1 MERIPLATKIKNLD
15 ESIAIIGMA
24 CRFPGQANTSSD
36 FFELMVSERDCII
49 EVPTSRWDINQYY
62 DSNPEAS
69 GKMYV
74 REGGFITNIDQFDA
88 HFFNISPREANVMD
102 PQQRLL
108 LEVSWEA
115 LELSAQSPAEIFNQ
129 SVGIFIGVSHHEYA
143 NIAYGLEPTA
153 MDAYSGLGNFQSIL
167 AGRLSHWLG
176 TRGPSMVIDTA
187 CSSSLVAIHQA
198 CQSLKMN
205 DCNLAL
211 CGGISLMLSPLGTIF
226 GCKMK
231 ALSPDGR
238 CKSFDSSA
246 NGYGR
251 GEGAGVIVLKRLSE
265 AMANGDNILAV
276 ISGSAVNHDGR
287 SSGLTVP
294 NGQAQRELLH
304 CALNNAKISPDDVSY
319 IEAHATGTVLGDP
332 IEVNAILDV
341 FSHRNNNNPLFL
353 GSIKPNIGHLES
365 AAGVAS
371 IIKIILM
378 LQHRIIPKQLHFN
391 KLNPYIDLK
400 QAPISIPTRII
411 PWQVNKYFAG
421 VSSFGFSGTNAH
433 VILTTSPSISKDIY
447 RDEKPYVLPLSAKTP
462 AALNELAN
470 LYIDY
475 LLINKNSMTDI
486 CFTASLGRF
495 HFPLRVVFVSHQAE
509 DIIEL
514 IKCWLH
520 KEEKSLGQIISCQD
534 YNKTDSAYLMAKA
547 YINKENVDWESY
559 YDHYKYQRVVLPL
572 YPFQRQRF
580 WIEKDNSKLLTKQ
593 INDSTH
599 PLLGNYIQSPIP
611 VMQFNT
617 EIDINQ
623 EPLSFLHDHSLQGKV
638 IFPGTGY
645 IEMML
650 AVGQFLF
657 QTQQILLQDIHIY
670 KPLYI
675 EKNSKICLF
684 TVVEPQGTFYTVKIY
699 SSNCADEKKIEWV
712 EHVNGRVFKLENL
725 PSSVIPFGLLP
736 ELTIKDFKQTQ
747 LSYGPSFLN
756 IRKIYLDTKGRAI
769 GEISISDDQTF
780 NMKYFLFH
788 PALLDSCLQVGTWTL
803 PEIERQTTFVPI
815 KIQAVKLY
823 KSPEKN
829 LCSYATLTQ
838 PERIN
843 FSIFDDKK
851 DLVLEIIDLTLKK
864 VGENKLV
871 EKSNILYRPE
881 WTISPLYK
889 KNVVAVP
896 NNKFYLIFG
905 NDDRITESVKS
916 FLKAHAHRFII
927 IYPSIFGNIINK
939 ETIQINYKNPHDYLN
954 VLEKYLLPNSEICGG
969 ILHLWSFNRST
980 TTDSN
985 HLNLIDN
992 ISLSCE
998 TSLYLIQALIKL
1010 SMGDNFPTLMV
1021 TQIAQMVSDDLTHKI
1036 NPEQACL
1043 LGLIKVVNLEH
1054 PNLKCIALDL
1064 DLLADEKQQA
1074 FRIFEECHF
1083 YSKNGENRIAYR
1095 SDQRYVEKMIL
1106 FNRNHVEEIPLN
1118 KPFQVQCSKSGL
1130 LADIGFVN
1138 KILNPPNDDDIVVE
1152 VRTVGL
1158 NFKDLLTALNIF
1170 GSDEPRVNFL
1180 VPEPFQPT
1188 SHGFEF
1194 AGKVIAVGL
1203 HVKNFQKGDE
1213 IMGFAPFQPI
1223 SNFVVINEN
1232 YLIKLPKNTS
1242 LEQAATLPI
1251 AFITA
1256 RYALFECG
1264 KLEKGLRI
1272 LIHSAAGGV
1281 GLAAVQLAQHIGAQI
1296 FATAHLDKWPFL
1308 ESLGLKNLMNSR
1320 TLDYANE
1327 ILRLTDGQGVDIVLN
1342 SFNGK
1347 YIEKNLKVLKHKGTF
1362 IEIGKRGIWSPQQ
1375 IKSVRADVQYF
1386 TFDLTEKINI
1396 DSNFVKNELLT
1407 IAENIEKGIIKPL
1420 YFKKF
1425 PINEICSAF
1434 KHMAQAKHIGK
1445 IVLNMS
1451 TEKKPPSN
1459 LNLVGTYLITGG
1471 FGGLGELVAEF
1482 LIRKGARHLILI
1494 GRKISD
1500 TDKVALINR
1509 LKTLGALTV
1518 EVYLVDVSNNV
1529 ELSLIFNKITKAPL
1543 PLKGIIHG
1551 AGIIDDAVLTNLNW
1565 NKFMEVFSAKV
1576 IGTWN
1581 LHQLSA
1587 QYSLDFFIS
1596 FSSLTA
1602 VLGAYG
1608 QANYAAANA
1617 FMDACMHQRFM
1628 SGHPSMT
1635 INWGPWDE
1643 KGMTMKLNLSNQQ
1656 RLARQGFN
1664 KLKPEQ
1670 ALKELD
1676 LVFDFLGEYSQ
1687 FAIADIEW
1695 SRYSQSFANPYINSY
1710 IKPILNDLSAKNKKN
1725 NIYPEQLLEMN
1736 PTEQFAFLLK
1746 YIRIQLGKL
1755 TEIENVENLGPETAF
1770 ADLGVD
1776 SLMSVEFSN
1785 LIEADF
1791 HHKFNMNL
1799 FFNFPT
1805 ISSLID
1811 YLLKNL
1817 VNFAVNCH

>member
-1 MERIPLATKIKNLD
+1 MGSTPLVTKIKNLD
-15 ESIAIIGMA
+15 EPIAIIGMA
-24 CRFPGQANTSSD
+24 CRFPGQANTPSA
-36 FFELMVSERDCII
+36 FFELMMSERDCIV

-74 REGGFITNIDQFDA
+74 RGGGFIHNIDQFDA
-88 HFFNISPREANVMD
+88 HFFNISPREANAMD

-108 LEVSWEA
+108 LEISWEA
-115 LELSAQSPAEIFNQ
+115 LESSAQSPSEVFNQ
-129 SVGIFIGVSHHEYA
+129 SVGIFIGVSQHEYA

-153 MDAYSGLGNFQSIL
+153 MDAYSGLGNFQSII

-198 CQSLKMN
+198 CQSLRMN

-226 GCKMK
+226 GCKLK

-251 GEGAGVIVLKRLSE
+251 GEGAGMIVLKRLSD
-265 AMANGDNILAV
+265 AIANNDNILAV

-304 CALNNAKISPDDVSY
+304 CALKNANISADDVSY
-319 IEAHATGTVLGDP
+319 IEAHATGTALGDP

-341 FSHRNNNNPLFL
+341 FSHRNNNKPLFL

-378 LQHRIIPKQLHFN
+378 LQHQIIPKQLHFN
-391 KLNPYIDLK
+391 KLNPYIDQE
-400 QAPISIPTRII
+400 QASVIIPTCTM
-411 PWQVNKYFAG
+411 PWQVDKYFAG

-433 VILTTSPSISKDIY
+433 VILTTSPSISKKIY
-447 RDEKPYVLPLSAKTP
+447 RHEKPYLLPLSAKTP
-462 AALNELAN
+462 AALHELAN
-470 LYIDY
+470 LYIDF
-475 LLINKNSMTDI
+475 LLINENSMADI
-486 CFTASLGRF
+486 CFTASLGRC
-495 HFPLRVVFVSHQAE
+495 HFPLRVVFLSYKAE

-514 IKCWLH
+514 IRDWLQK
-520 KEEKSLGQIISCQD
+520 KEKNIAQIISCKD
-534 YNKTDSAYLMAKA
+534 FKKTDSAYLMAHA
-547 YINKENVDWESY
+547 YINKENVDWELY
-559 YDHYKYQRVVLPL
+559 YHHQKYQRVILPV
-572 YPFQRQRF
+572 YPFQGQRY
-580 WIEKDNSKLLTKQ
+580 WIEKDNSNLLTKQ
-593 INDSTH
+593 INKSTH
-599 PLLGNYIQSPIP
+599 PLLGNHIQSPMS

-617 EIDINQ
+617 EIDIRL
-623 EPLSFLHDHSLQGKV
+623 EPLSFLQDHSLQGRV

-650 AVGQFLF
+650 AAGQLLF
-657 QTQQILLQDIHIY
+657 KSQQILLQDIHIN

-684 TVVEPQGTFYTVKIY
+684 TIVEPQGTFSTVTIY
-699 SSNCADEKKIEWV
+699 STNRADEKKTEWV
-712 EHVNGRVFKLENL
+712 EHVTGKIFRLEHSKN
-725 PSSVIPFGLLP
+725 SVIPFDSLP
-736 ELTIKDFKQTQ
+736 ELTIKNFNQTQ
-747 LSYGPSFLN
+747 LLYGPSFLN
-756 IRKIYLDTKGRAI
+756 IKKIYSDSEGRAI
-769 GEISISDDQTF
+769 GEIIISDDQTI
-780 NMKYFLFH
+780 NMKQFLFH
-788 PALLDSCLQVGTWTL
+788 PALLDSCLQVGTWAL
-803 PEIERQTTFVPI
+803 PEAERQITFVPI
-815 KIQAVKLY
+815 KIECVKLY
-823 KSPEKN
+823 KLPEEKMW
-829 LCSYATLTQ
+829 SYATLTH
-838 PERIN
+838 PEHIN

-851 DLVLEIIDLTLKK
+851 DLVLEIIDLNLKK
-864 VGENKLV
+864 VVENKLV
-871 EKSNILYRPE
+871 EKSNILFRPE
-881 WTISPLYK
+881 WTICPLYK
-889 KNVVAVP
+889 NILALPK
-896 NNKFYLIFG
+896 NKFYLIFG
-905 NDDRITESVKS
+905 NEDDPITESVKL
-916 FLKAHAHRFII
+916 FLKAHGQHFVI
-927 IYPSIFGNIINK
+927 IYPSTFDEIVNK
-939 ETIQINYKNPHDYLN
+939 DTIKINYKNPHDYLKI
-954 VLEKYLLPNSEICGG
+954 LEKYLLPNSQICGG
-969 ILHLWSFNRST
+969 IVHLWSFNRST

-985 HLNLIDN
+985 HLNLIDH

-1010 SMGDNFPTLMV
+1010 SMGDIFPILMV
-1021 TQIAQMVSDDLTHKI
+1021 TQLAQLVSDNLTHKI

-1064 DLLADEKQQA
+1064 DLLTDEKQQA
-1074 FRIFEECHF
+1074 FRIFEECHH
-1083 YSKNGENRIAYR
+1083 YSKTGENRIAYR
-1095 SDQRYVEKMIL
+1095 SNQRYVEKMSL
-1106 FNRNHVEEIPLN
+1106 FNHNQVEKIQLN
-1118 KPFQVQCSKSGL
+1118 KPFQVQYSKSGL
-1130 LADIGFVN
+1130 LADIAFV
-1138 KILNPPNDDDIVVE
+1138 KKTLNPPNNHDIVVE
-1152 VRTVGL
+1152 VRAIGL
-1158 NFKDLLTALNIF
+1158 NFKDILMALNIF
-1170 GSDEPRVNFL
+1170 NSNESRVNFL
-1180 VPEPFQPT
+1180 IPESLQPT

-1194 AGKVIAVGL
+1194 AGQVIAAGL
-1203 HVKNFQKGDE
+1203 HVTNFQKGDE
-1213 IMGFAPFQPI
+1213 VMGFAPFQPI
-1223 SNFVVINEN
+1223 SNFAVINKN
-1232 YLIKLPKNTS
+1232 HLIKLQKNIS

-1264 KLEKGLRI
+1264 KLAKGHRI

-1281 GLAAVQLAQHIGAQI
+1281 GLAAVQLAQHVGAQI
-1296 FATAHLDKWPFL
+1296 FATAHPDKWPFL
-1308 ESLGLKNLMNSR
+1308 ETLGLKNLMNSR

-1342 SFNGK
+1342 SFNGE
-1347 YIEKNLKVLKHKGTF
+1347 YIEKNLKVLKNKGTF
-1362 IEIGKRGIWSPQQ
+1362 IEIGKRGIWSPEQ
-1375 IKSVRADVQYF
+1375 IKSIRADLNYF
-1386 TFDLTEKINI
+1386 TFDLTEKINS

-1407 IAENIEKGIIKPL
+1407 IAENIEKGMIKPL
-1420 YFKKF
+1420 NFEKF

-1434 KHMAQAKHIGK
+1434 KYMAQAKHIGK
-1445 IVLNMS
+1445 VVLNMS
-1451 TEKKPPSN
+1451 TEKKKPSN
-1459 LNLVGTYLITGG
+1459 LHPVGTYLITGG

-1482 LIRKGARHLILI
+1482 LIHKGAHHLILI

-1509 LKTLGALTV
+1509 LKTLGAQSV
-1518 EVYLVDVSNNV
+1518 AVYLVDVSNTL
-1529 ELSLIFNKITKAPL
+1529 ELSLIFDKIIKGPL

-1565 NKFMEVFSAKV
+1565 DKFIEVFSAKV

-1581 LHQLSA
+1581 LHQFSV
-1587 QYSLDFFIS
+1587 QCDLDFFIS

-1602 VLGAYG
+1602 ILGAYG

-1617 FMDACMHQRFM
+1617 FMDACMHQRFI
-1628 SGHPSMT
+1628 SGQPSIT

-1643 KGMTMKLNLSNQQ
+1643 KGMTTKLSLSNQQ
-1656 RLARQGFN
+1656 RLVRQGFN
-1664 KLKPEQ
+1664 KLKPDQ

-1695 SRYSQSFANPYINSY
+1695 SRYNQSFANPYINSY
-1710 IKPILNDLSAKNKKN
+1710 IKPILNDLSAKNKKDKL
-1725 NIYPEQLLEMN
+1725 IPKQLLEMN
-1736 PTEQFAFLLK
+1736 PAEQYTFLLK
-1746 YIRIQLGKL
+1746 YIQIQLGKL
-1755 TEIENVENLGPETAF
+1755 TEIEDIENLDPETAF
-1770 ADLGVD
+1770 TDLGVD

-1791 HHKFNMNL
+1791 HQKFTMNL

-1817 VNFAVNCH
+1817 VNAEVNYH